1 MSMGRRK
8 QILWLVCVAVVSFM
22 VGLTGSRLFSAAKS
36 KQVLDILLYGEE
48 EESRMCAQAA
58 IDGARPLFYAL
69 RGVLGGHVSDSPRI
83 APERK
88 LLLLRFLAESE
99 FGYQIPRSMGLAAIQ
114 DASAKVRWACVND
127 LRQWESG
134 LTQALQIIDRNM
146 DMESDP
152 DVRAA
157 KVEFMELL
165 KRAREP
171 SESQPAHRDDG
182 ASLPE

>member
-1 MSMGRRK
+1 MSRRK
-8 QILWLVCVAVVSFM
+8 QVFLLVCVAVVSFM
-22 VGLTGSRLFSAAKS
+22 AGVTGSRLLSVVKS
-36 KQVLDILLYGEE
+36 KRSFDILVYGEE
-48 EESRMCAQAA
+48 QEARMRAQAA
-58 IDGARPLFYAL
+58 VDGARPLFDAVH
-69 RGVLGGHVSDSPRI
+69 GVLGGHVSDSPRI

-88 LLLLRFLAESE
+88 LLLLRYLAESE